1 MTLTDPLSPLMEFDE
16 VEPAEDCICGG
27 CSARRRARL
36 HAAPVHEGGHA
47 AARSVRRRAAVLMAA
62 VGTAIGGGTAAAGS
76 A

>member
-1 MTLTDPLSPLMEFDE
+1 MTLTDRPIPLLEFDE
-16 VEPAEDCICGG
+16 IEPDADCICGG

-62 VGTAIGGGTAAAGS
+62 VGT
-76 A
+76 